1 MFNENKEEDS
11 IELSH
16 RLEDIRAEMEYP
28 FAMIRT
34 LLALSAQRDE
44 PGIMAKWYIVVYRPD
59 SFEEAFRSLHILAA
73 SSSFCSVSVSAPR
86 GVLSVVSV
94 GLKSHCVRLKRRR

>member
-34 LLALSAQRDE
+34 LLALNAQRDE
-44 PGIMAKWYIVVYRPD
+44 PGIMVKWYIMVYRPD
-59 SFEEAFRSLHILAA
+59 SFEDAFRSLHILAA
-73 SSSFCSVSVSAPR
+73 SSAFVQFLSLPLVVCCLLSVS
-86 GVLSVVSV
+86 G
-94 GLKSHCVRLKRRR
+94 

>member
-1 MFNENKEEDS
+1 MDIQLKVFNENKEEDS

-44 PGIMAKWYIVVYRPD
+44 PGIMVKWYIVVYRPD

-73 SSSFCSVSVSAPR
+73 SSAFVQFLSLPLVVCCLLSVS
-86 GVLSVVSV
+86 G
-94 GLKSHCVRLKRRR
+94 